1 MRMSKWRKEEEGG
14 RGRNQRKEGGECRDA
29 SGWEWT
35 GERHMVGASGVWD
48 IRMAGAAETS
58 L

>member
-1 MRMSKWRKEEEGG
+1 MSGGRREEGR
-14 RGRNQRKEGGECRDA
+14 RGRNQKKEGEGCRGV

-35 GERHMVGASGVWD
+35 GEGHTVGASGVWD
-48 IRMAGAAETS
+48 IRMARVAETS